1 MIDKVSTEIHR
12 LSHQKLAQLQNEA
25 TAYFDRIVRNFTALS
40 SRSFELLD
48 RVYKLQASSL
58 VLIKYKVKH
67 SVGVS
72 AGTYSNTYKYAL
84 HGKGQGMWNYG
95 TN

>member
-1 MIDKVSTEIHR
+1 MIDKVSTKIHR
-12 LSHQKLAQLQNEA
+12 LSNQKLAQLKNEA
-25 TAYFDRIVRNFTALS
+25 TAYLDRIVRNFTALS

-48 RVYKLQASSL
+48 RPL

-67 SVGVS
+67 SLGVS